1 VTAGTVPDA
10 NPHYHQHRDRLRRR
24 FMHDLGESM
33 EDYELLELVL
43 TQLIPRRDVKPLA
56 KELVARFGGFAAVI
70 AAPPE
75 ALTKVKGLSER
86 SVIGL
91 KVIQSA
97 ALRLSRQEVLNCDV
111 INSWDRL
118 IAYCNA
124 VLARETVEQVRLLL
138 LDRKNKLIADE
149 VQHRGTVDQTALYP
163 REVVKRALDRGA
175 SAIILVHNHPSGD
188 PTPSQA
194 DIATTREVYEA
205 TSRLGITLHDHVIIG
220 RSDYFS
226 FRAMG
231 LLET

>member
-1 VTAGTVPDA
+1 
-10 NPHYHQHRDRLRRR
+10 
-24 FMHDLGESM
+24 M
-33 EDYELLELVL
+33 
-43 TQLIPRRDVKPLA
+43 
-56 KELVARFGGFAAVI
+56 
-70 AAPPE
+70 
-75 ALTKVKGLSER
+75 
-86 SVIGL
+86 
-91 KVIQSA
+91 IQAA
-97 ALRLSRQEVLNCDV
+97 ALRLARQEVLDSDV

-149 VQHRGTVDQTALYP
+149 IQHRGTVDQTALYP

-194 DIATTREVYEA
+194 DIATTREVHEA

-231 LLET
+231 LLQT